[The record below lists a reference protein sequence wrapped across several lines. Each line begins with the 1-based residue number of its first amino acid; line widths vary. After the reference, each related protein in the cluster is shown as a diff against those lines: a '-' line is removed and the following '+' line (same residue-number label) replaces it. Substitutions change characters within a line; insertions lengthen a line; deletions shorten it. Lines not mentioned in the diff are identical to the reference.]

1 MADAA
6 TPHQRIKLHKYR
18 NRRYYD
24 TTRSLHVTLE
34 DIYVL
39 IREGHDIQ
47 VIDSQSG
54 DDITSKVLTQII
66 LEYDP
71 LKLGVFP
78 VQLLHQVIRA
88 SEPLIREF
96 VDKYFNQA
104 LTAYLESQ
112 RQFDRYLR
120 QALGLEVSSSMEGD
134 WMQMMMLWPFGRGG
148 QFRPDGQPGPQSP
161 GVMADSELVR
171 LRRQLEELRE
181 KIDLLKQPPDRR
193 ES

>member
-1 MADAA
+1 MSNS
-6 TPHQRIKLHKYR
+6 TSPHQRIKLHKYR

-39 IREGHDIQ
+39 IRDGHDVE
-47 VIDSQSG
+47 VINSQSG
-54 DDITSKVLTQII
+54 EDITPKVLTQII

-96 VDKYFNQA
+96 VDKYFSQA

-112 RQFDRYLR
+112 RQFERYLR
-120 QALGLEVSSSMEGD
+120 QALGLDVSSPTQGD
-134 WMQMMMLWPFGRGG
+134 WMQMMLWPFGHGA
-148 QFRPDGQPGPQSP
+148 QTRPDGRLAPES
-161 GVMADSELVR
+161 AAILAESELVR
-171 LRRQLEELRE
+171 LRKQVKELRE
-181 KIDLLKQPPDRR
+181 QIDSLKQASKRP